1 MKKTKKGSA
10 APQKQQT
17 LEDQYECYT
26 VDSMPQNV
34 KTRSKGAVT
43 CENDITKVVKTMM
56 EGEVLNTPEWCK
68 NRCNTL
74 SGCALLVD
82 SDIFLDHDKL
92 EMMEKLTNG
101 DVAVKAMGYDIWSAN
116 YQQEPIDIKGRL
128 YPRFK
133 TYSQVPEK
141 FKRIC

>member
-10 APQKQQT
+10 APFKKQLT
-17 LEDQYECYT
+17 LEEKYECYT
-26 VDSMPQNV
+26 VDGMPQNV

-56 EGEVLNTPEWCK
+56 EGEVLNTPKWCK
-68 NRCNTL
+68 NRSNTL

-101 DVAVKAMGYDIWSAN
+101 DVAVKAIGDDLWLVSIFWIE
-116 YQQEPIDIKGRL
+116 Q
-128 YPRFK
+128 
-133 TYSQVPEK
+133 
-141 FKRIC
+141 

>member
-1 MKKTKKGSA
+1 MRKTKKGSA
-10 APQKQQT
+10 APLKQPMRK
-17 LEDQYECYT
+17 DKSECYT
-26 VDSMPQNV
+26 VDCMPQDV

-101 DVAVKAMGYDIWSAN
+101 DVAVKAMGYDIWLVSIFWVE
-116 YQQEPIDIKGRL
+116 Q
-128 YPRFK
+128 
-133 TYSQVPEK
+133 
-141 FKRIC
+141 

>member
-10 APQKQQT
+10 APFKKQLT
-17 LEDQYECYT
+17 LEDKYECYT
-26 VDSMPQNV
+26 VDGMPQNV

-56 EGEVLNTPEWCK
+56 EGEVLNTTKWCK
-68 NRCNTL
+68 NRSNTL

-101 DVAVKAMGYDIWSAN
+101 DVAVKAIGDDLWLVSIFWVE
-116 YQQEPIDIKGRL
+116 Q
-128 YPRFK
+128 
-133 TYSQVPEK
+133 
-141 FKRIC
+141 

>member
-17 LEDQYECYT
+17 LEDKYERYT
-26 VDSMPQNV
+26 VDRMPQDV

-43 CENDITKVVKTMM
+43 CENDITTAVKTLM
-56 EGEVLNTPEWCK
+56 EGEVLNTTKWCK
-68 NRCNTL
+68 NRSNTL

-101 DVAVKAMGYDIWSAN
+101 EVAVKAIGDDLWLVSIFWVE
-116 YQQEPIDIKGRL
+116 Q
-128 YPRFK
+128 
-133 TYSQVPEK
+133 
-141 FKRIC
+141 

>member
-1 MKKTKKGSA
+1 MRNKKMGSA

-26 VDSMPQNV
+26 VYRMPQDV

-43 CENDITKVVKTMM
+43 CENDIVKVVKTLM
-56 EGEVLNTPEWCK
+56 EGEVLNTTKWCK
-68 NRCNTL
+68 NRSNTL

-101 DVAVKAMGYDIWSAN
+101 DVAVKAMGYDIWLVSIFWVE
-116 YQQEPIDIKGRL
+116 Q
-128 YPRFK
+128 
-133 TYSQVPEK
+133 
-141 FKRIC
+141 

>member
-1 MKKTKKGSA
+1 MRNKKMGSA

-26 VDSMPQNV
+26 VDSMPLNV

-43 CENDITKVVKTMM
+43 CENDIVKAVKTMM
-56 EGEVLNTPEWCK
+56 EGEVLNTTKWCK
-68 NRCNTL
+68 NRSNTL

-101 DVAVKAMGYDIWSAN
+101 DVAVKAIGDDLWLVSIFWIE
-116 YQQEPIDIKGRL
+116 Q
-128 YPRFK
+128 
-133 TYSQVPEK
+133 
-141 FKRIC
+141 